1 MKKQHF
7 VLFFQKL
14 KTLQRRKK
22 SERIID
28 FSICKLWIYLSQIKA
43 VKGDLV
49 MLNVKQVSK
58 IYEGKVAYRAL
69 TDINLHIEEGEFV
82 GIMGPSGSGK
92 TTLLNMIATIDEPTT
107 GEILINGKN
116 PHRLKKDNLAKFR
129 RRELGFVFQEFN
141 LLHTLT
147 VEENIV
153 LPLTLDGKAVS
164 EMKEKAAKIA
174 ETLGITAILNKR
186 TYEISGGQAQRA
198 AVARAM
204 IHSPKLLL
212 ADEPTGNLDSKSS
225 KDVMRMLQE
234 INQKKQT
241 TMMLVTHD
249 PQAASYCN
257 RVVFIRDG
265 KFYSEIHRGENRQA
279 FFQKIIDTLSLMGG
293 DGHDLSQIRV

>member
-1 MKKQHF
+1 M
-7 VLFFQKL
+7 
-14 KTLQRRKK
+14 LQ
-22 SERIID
+22 
-28 FSICKLWIYLSQIKA
+28 
-43 VKGDLV
+43 
-49 MLNVKQVSK
+49 VKQVSK
-58 IYEGKVAYRAL
+58 IYEGKVAYKAL
-69 TDINLHIEEGEFV
+69 TDINLTIEDGEFV

-107 GEILINGKN
+107 GEILINGN
-116 PHRLKKDNLAKFR
+116 NAHQLKKDDLAKFR

-153 LPLTLDGKAVS
+153 LPLTLDGKKVK
-164 EMKEKAAKIA
+164 EMKQKANEMLEK
-174 ETLGITAILNKR
+174 LGIKEIMKKR

-204 IHSPKLLL
+204 IHTPKLLL

-225 KDVMRMLQE
+225 KDVMGMLE
-234 INQKKQT
+234 SINQKERT

-265 KFYSEIHRGENRQA
+265 KFYSEIHRGDNRQA

-293 DGHDLSQIRV
+293 DGNDLSSVRV